1 MRFAR
6 FSSLSFSAL
15 LFSTVVLAHAHR
27 SLRLATAGFHT
38 HRHYHTL
45 SHTLSA
51 TTQTPTMVHHKEQ
64 QPPHGGGRL
73 PRLPRRTTRPAAQ
86 KPTQTQP
93 VFWKHAPRGSRLHG
107 SLCSHPTGHNPPR
120 GSQRQRRPAVRGA
133 GTMPCLPFPNA
144 AHRGGGEGRKTA
156 SAVRA
161 DRSRA
166 GGTARQRFS
175 CSPRR
180 STRRR
185 SSAVDGDM
193 SGQTHEQ
200 IDIAETRAARA
211 RERVRARAR
220 AKARAGGAVR
230 KTPQQDRQHDR
241 QSRQA
246 VDKGE
251 AVEVGLH
258 QLQKAEE
265 EVRRDQAHMY
275 GLSQQKHH
283 L

>member
-144 AHRGGGEGRKTA
+144 AHRGGGGREEKLRLPSGPTGHVQGEQLGNGFPA
-156 SAVRA
+156 ARA
-161 DRSRA
+161 DRRDDGAAPSTETCRD
-166 GGTARQRFS
+166 
-175 CSPRR
+175 RR
-180 STRRR
+180 MNR
-185 SSAVDGDM
+185 
-193 SGQTHEQ
+193 
-200 IDIAETRAARA
+200 
-211 RERVRARAR
+211 
-220 AKARAGGAVR
+220 
-230 KTPQQDRQHDR
+230 
-241 QSRQA
+241 
-246 VDKGE
+246 
-251 AVEVGLH
+251 
-258 QLQKAEE
+258 
-265 EVRRDQAHMY
+265 
-275 GLSQQKHH
+275 
-283 L
+283 